1 MRHIIGFG
9 NPLHGDDGFAA
20 AVCAALQA
28 TDLPD
33 DVRVFDAGTR
43 GLDALALLESCDEAI
58 LLDAAMPAGQPGA
71 IHRPDPDAVLQEGGW
86 SWHASGV
93 GALLRAQACLSQGD
107 GSAPRLRLL
116 TVEAAHQVQFS
127 PGLSPPV
134 AAAVGPVTE
143 ELRRYLE
150 GSA

>member
-28 TDLPD
+28 MELPD

-43 GLDALALLESCDEAI
+43 GLDALALLEGCDEAI

-71 IHRPDPDAVLQEGGW
+71 IHRPDPAAVLQEDGW
-86 SWHASGV
+86 SWHVSGV
-93 GALLRAQACLSQGD
+93 GSLLRAQACLSAGD
-107 GSAPRLRLL
+107 GPVLRLL

-134 AAAVGPVTE
+134 AAAVGPVVD